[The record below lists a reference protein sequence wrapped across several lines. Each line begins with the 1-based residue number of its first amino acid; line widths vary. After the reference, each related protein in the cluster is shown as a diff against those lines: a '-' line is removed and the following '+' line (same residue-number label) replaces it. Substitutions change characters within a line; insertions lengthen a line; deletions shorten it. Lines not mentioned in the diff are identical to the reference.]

1 MQIYNVKKL
10 HLQANLCEVFAE
22 NKRQNYCGDTIL
34 V

>member
-10 HLQANLCEVFAE
+10 HLQAILCEVFAE
-22 NKRQNYCGDTIL
+22 NKNQNFCIDIVL

>member
-10 HLQANLCEVFAE
+10 HFQENLCELFAE
-22 NKRQNYCGDTIL
+22 NKKQNYCGDIVL